1 MKKCQNCS
9 FENTD
14 LMNFC
19 MECGTSLPSA
29 TGLGEQQ
36 TVVYNEPTTLQTGD
50 QQTVAYNPNTPPT
63 NPNNSVEA
71 QTVVR
76 NRYTPPPPPNTV
88 VQNNLYSPTP
98 QIPPQNKGNSNAFW
112 IIGGILGLLILVG
125 GAIIGIAA
133 IAYFAQRD
141 VSSNPTP
148 YPTSYPTAT
157 PGRTT
162 PTPFNLKNS
171 PTPSDS
177 SAPVGD
183 FTDLWVDYNVREG
196 GKLGMKVHVS
206 FTARNMKNVD
216 SYLAI
221 YLQKN
226 DGTPIYGKYPGY
238 VAKTKQVAA
247 FQLLRPA
254 YDPAEY
260 KDLAIFIPYAAFGLG
275 KGMHYLQLN
284 VNLIYKADGLINQL
298 TVYDFEFEQK

>member
-1 MKKCQNCS
+1 
-9 FENTD
+9 
-14 LMNFC
+14 
-19 MECGTSLPSA
+19 MECGTALPSA

-36 TVVYNEPTTLQTGD
+36 TIIYNEPTTFPNGD
-50 QQTVAYNPNTPPT
+50 PQTVVYNPTTPPT

-71 QTVVR
+71 QTVVK
-76 NRYTPPPPPNTV
+76 NRYTPPTPNTV
-88 VQNNLYSPTP
+88 VQNNPYSPTP
-98 QIPPQNKGNSNAFW
+98 QMPPPNKGNSKMFL
-112 IIGGILGLLILVG
+112 IVGGVLALLILGG
-125 GAIIGIAA
+125 GAIIGIGA
-133 IAYFAQRD
+133 IAYFSQREVVD
-141 VSSNPTP
+141 NQTP

-157 PGRTT
+157 PVRTT
-162 PTPFNLKNS
+162 PTPFTLKDS
-171 PTPSDS
+171 PTPTDG

-196 GKLGMKVHVS
+196 GKLGMRVHVA
-206 FTARNMKNVD
+206 FTARNMKNLD

-226 DGTPIYGKYPGY
+226 DGTPLYGNTPGF

-275 KGMHYLQLN
+275 KGIHKLQLN